1 LISWPDRLGAPRGV
15 AEIEVDRA
23 RIRADAGENR
33 PFGAA
38 EKGLACEHVEG
49 HLGGV
54 RARHSARRLIEALRE
69 VVAEAARVKRPGLQM
84 PTHYDGGVWDAVRA
98 RRVEELCPVLALAR
112 NPVVTDEGTAYLT
125 DSPAGKLIVV
135 APVASR

>member
-1 LISWPDRLGAPRGV
+1 
-15 AEIEVDRA
+15 
-23 RIRADAGENR
+23 
-33 PFGAA
+33 
-38 EKGLACEHVEG
+38 
-49 HLGGV
+49 
-54 RARHSARRLIEALRE
+54 
-69 VVAEAARVKRPGLQM
+69 M